1 MRRAKIVCTLGPAT
15 DTYERVRELAEAGMN
30 VARLNMSHGTRE
42 DHERVYDH
50 VRRVASELGTAIA
63 ILGDLQGPKIRLGR
77 FADGPV
83 TLVEGDLFTITTDP
97 IEGDVNRCST
107 TYEGLPG
114 DVGPGDEI
122 LIDDGRVRLRAKD
135 VTDTDVTCTVEI
147 GGQISNHKGINLPG
161 VQVSVPAMSD
171 KDVEDLRWAL
181 RQGVDFVAVS
191 FVRSADD
198 AEPVRAVMHEEGI
211 LRPVIAKIEKPQA
224 IDNLD
229 EVMDVF
235 DGVMVARGDLG
246 VELPLEEVPLVQKV
260 IIEKARRNAKP
271 VIVATQMLESMI
283 SAPRP
288 TRAEASDVA
297 NAVLDGADAVMLSG
311 ETSVGAYPIQTVR
324 TMARIIEST
333 EQHGQLRM
341 ASLTWKPKTKSGVIC
356 RAAADVAE
364 AVDATYLVA
373 FTTSGDSARRMS
385 RYRSRVPVIAF
396 TPDPVV
402 RSQLAMSWGV
412 ETFTVPYVK
421 HTDDMV
427 LQVDKALL
435 DIGRCD
441 EGNQVVI
448 VAGSPPGIPGSTNA
462 LRVHNMGDAI
472 NRVAPAYHDPDLDE
486 SGILGTDLPST

>member
-1 MRRAKIVCTLGPAT
+1 M
-15 DTYERVRELAEAGMN
+15 D
-30 VARLNMSHGTRE
+30 VARLNMSHGTRA
-42 DHERVYDH
+42 DHEGVYDN
-50 VRRVASELGTAIA
+50 VRRASQELGKAIA
-63 ILGDLQGPKIRLGR
+63 ILADLQGPKIRLGT

-83 TLVEGDLFTITTDP
+83 TLVDGAMFTITTDDV
-97 IEGDVNRCST
+97 EGDVTRCST
-107 TYEGLPG
+107 TYAGLPG
-114 DVGPGDEI
+114 DVDAGDQI

-135 VTDTDVTCTVEI
+135 VSVTDVTCEVEV
-147 GGQISNHKGINLPG
+147 GGQVSNHKGINLPG

-181 RQGVDFVAVS
+181 RQGVDFVALS
-191 FVRSADD
+191 FVRSAKDVED
-198 AEPVRAVMHEEGI
+198 VRKVMHEEDI

-224 IDNLD
+224 VENLD
-229 EVMDVF
+229 EVMDAF

-246 VELPLEEVPLVQKV
+246 VELPLEEVPIVQKLIV
-260 IIEKARRNAKP
+260 EKARRNAKP

-311 ETSVGAYPIQTVR
+311 ETSVGAYPIQSVR
-324 TMARIIEST
+324 TMSRIIEST
-333 EQHGQLRM
+333 EEHGLPRM

-364 AVDATYLVA
+364 AIDARFLVA

-385 RYRSRVPVIAF
+385 RYRSHIPVIAF

-402 RSQLAMSWGV
+402 RSQLAMTWGI
-412 ETFTVPYVK
+412 ETFHVPYVK

-435 DIGRCD
+435 QIGRCD
-441 EGNQVVI
+441 EGHQVVI
-448 VAGSPPGIPGSTNA
+448 VAGSPPGIAGSTNA
-462 LRVHNMGDAI
+462 LRIHNMGDAI
-472 NRVAPAYHDPDLDE
+472 NRVSPAYHDPDLDDDDL
-486 SGILGTDLPST
+486 LGNALS

>member
-15 DTYERVRELAEAGMN
+15 DTFERIRELAEAGMN
-30 VARLNMSHGTRE
+30 CARLNLSHGTHA
-42 DHERVYDH
+42 DHEKSYAN
-50 VRRVASELGTAIA
+50 VRRASEVSGKAIA
-63 ILGDLQGPKIRLGR
+63 ILADLQGPKIRLGT

-83 TLVEGDLFTITTDP
+83 ELVEGATFVITTDDAP
-97 IEGDVNRCST
+97 GDVHRCST
-107 TYEGLPG
+107 TYSGLPG

-122 LIDDGRVRLRAKD
+122 LIDDGRVRLRTVSVDGPD
-135 VTDTDVTCTVEI
+135 VTTKVEVGGTV
-147 GGQISNHKGINLPG
+147 SNHKGLNLPG
-161 VQVSVPAMSD
+161 VHVSVPAMTE
-171 KDVEDLRWAL
+171 KDGEDLRWAL
-181 RQGVDFVAVS
+181 RQGVDFVALS
-191 FVRSADD
+191 FVRSAADVED
-198 AEPVRAVMHEEGI
+198 VRDIMRELDV

-224 IDNLD
+224 VENLD
-229 EVMDVF
+229 EIMDAF

-246 VELPLEEVPLVQKV
+246 VELPLEEVPIVQKL

-311 ETSVGAYPIQTVR
+311 ETSVGAYPIVTAR

-333 EQHGQLRM
+333 EDHGLPRM
-341 ASLTWKPKTKSGVIC
+341 AAFTWKPKTKSGVIC

-364 AVDATYLVA
+364 AIDARFLVA
-373 FTTSGDSARRMS
+373 FTTSGDSARRMT
-385 RYRSRVPVIAF
+385 RYRSHIPVIAF

-402 RSQLAMSWGV
+402 RSQMALSWGV
-412 ETFTVPYVK
+412 EAFHVPYVK

-435 DIGRCD
+435 QIGRCD
-441 EGNQVVI
+441 EGQQVVI
-448 VAGSPPGIPGSTNA
+448 VAGSPPGIRGSTNA
-462 LRVHNMGDAI
+462 LRIHNMGDAI
-472 NRVAPAYHDPDLDE
+472 NKVAPAYHDPELDE
-486 SGILGTDLPST
+486 DDMLGNAIPRS